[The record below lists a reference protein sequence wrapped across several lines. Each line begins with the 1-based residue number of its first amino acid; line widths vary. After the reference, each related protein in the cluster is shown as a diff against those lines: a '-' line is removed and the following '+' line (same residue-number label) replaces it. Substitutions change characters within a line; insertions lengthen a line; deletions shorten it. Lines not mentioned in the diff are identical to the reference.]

1 MANANLVALD
11 FKVLDYA
18 YVSPLHSSD
27 MPSWLVVLMVG
38 VGVGVACA
46 IALPL
51 FVEYW
56 RDPIKGPGDLRRQDI
71 EVLGVVPR
79 LPPARSASA

>member
-1 MANANLVALD
+1 
-11 FKVLDYA
+11 
-18 YVSPLHSSD
+18 

-38 VGVGVACA
+38 AGCGVAA
-46 IALPL
+46 AASLAL

-56 RDPIKGPGDLRRQDI
+56 RDPVKGPGDLRRQDI

-79 LPPARSASA
+79 LRPSRTAGA